1 MSVRHIIW
9 TITPT
14 KAPQPVLACN
24 RCGGQQPYESSGK
37 IRLNANG
44 KKLDAWLIYHC
55 TGCGNRWNRA
65 IFERRNV
72 ASIAPA
78 MLVALQ
84 RNEAEFVEAVAFD
97 VQGLRAHTKRIEE
110 FAGYAIEKCQPQDDG
125 SAWTCAEVTL
135 ALRRPLALRADRLLA
150 AELGVS
156 RSGIERLEA
165 AGRIKISAPHA
176 LRKPVA
182 DGMRNAIERAAWM
195 W

>member
-44 KKLDAWLIYHC
+44 KRLDAWLIYHC

-110 FAGYAIEKCQPQDDG
+110 FAGYAIEKITPSGNGGD
-125 SAWTCAEVTL
+125 WTHTEVIV

-150 AELGVS
+150 AELGIS
-156 RSGIERLEA
+156 RNGIERLEVE
-165 AGRIKISAPHA
+165 GSIKISPPHA
-176 LRKPVA
+176 LRKPVT
-182 DGMRNAIERAAWM
+182 DGMRIVIERAAWM